1 MKQKI
6 FIGADH
12 RGFELKMHLIDW
24 LEQSGRQVT
33 DLGAYELDP
42 IDDYADF
49 AFAVGEAVVREAG
62 LGVVICGSSI
72 GVTIAANKVKGV
84 RAASACDELAVAHG
98 RERDGLNVLALAADE
113 VELDKAKK
121 MVWRFLTT
129 RPINA
134 PRFVRRV
141 EKIKQYEKYSTLKIK
156 EENDSLSGYFNR
168 QS

>member
-1 MKQKI
+1 MTQKI

-12 RGFELKMHLIDW
+12 RGFELKTHLIEW
-24 LEQSGRQVT
+24 LRQSSYQVV
-33 DLGAYELDP
+33 DLGAHELDST
-42 IDDYADF
+42 DDYPDF
-49 AFAVGEAVVREAG
+49 AFAVGEAVAKEAG

-84 RAASACDELAVAHG
+84 RAASACDELGVVHG

-121 MVWRFLTT
+121 MVQRFLTT
-129 RPINA
+129 KPINA

-141 EKIKQYEKYSTLKIK
+141 EKIKQYENTHH
-156 EENDSLSGYFNR
+156 
-168 QS
+168 